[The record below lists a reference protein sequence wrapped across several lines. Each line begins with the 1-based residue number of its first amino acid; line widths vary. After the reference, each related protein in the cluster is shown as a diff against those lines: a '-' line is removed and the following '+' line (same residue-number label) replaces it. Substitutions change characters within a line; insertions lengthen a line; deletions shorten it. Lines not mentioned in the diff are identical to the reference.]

1 MLTYNT
7 LKDKAKEFL
16 AVTGLKIE
24 EFARL
29 LPAFESGYRT
39 LYPADKTAEGKTRRR
54 QPGGGAKGVL
64 QTFEDKLLFI
74 LVYQKTYP
82 LQTLHGLQFG
92 LSQSQTNYWIHRLL
106 RVLQRALGDLKMTP
120 ERDGQKVAHSPLV
133 NEGTPD
139 LLIDGTERG
148 RRRPN
153 DATRQKA
160 HYSGKKRAH
169 TDKNLVL
176 VHEQTGKVVYLS
188 PTVEGKKHDKKAAD
202 EAAIHFPKNATLSK
216 DTGFQ
221 GYEPAGVI
229 TRQPKK
235 SPKVKPSARATKC
248 SIASSPVRA

>member
-29 LPAFESGYRT
+29 LPAFESGYHT

-106 RVLQRALGDLKMTP
+106 RVLQRALG
-120 ERDGQKVAHSPLV
+120 
-133 NEGTPD
+133 
-139 LLIDGTERG
+139 I
-148 RRRPN
+148 
-153 DATRQKA
+153 
-160 HYSGKKRAH
+160 
-169 TDKNLVL
+169 
-176 VHEQTGKVVYLS
+176 
-188 PTVEGKKHDKKAAD
+188 
-202 EAAIHFPKNATLSK
+202 
-216 DTGFQ
+216 
-221 GYEPAGVI
+221 
-229 TRQPKK
+229 
-235 SPKVKPSARATKC
+235 
-248 SIASSPVRA
+248 